1 MGLNPMVG
9 QAIGKLQ
16 IAQGTL
22 ASMDWKR
29 VAHDER
35 AISYLV
41 SAIQYDIQSAA
52 LLLEQSQPPK
62 SGLDKVM
69 LALSEEDELRAR
81 AKAAEA
87 EIERLREDR
96 DGWREE
102 ADRLGKI
109 AKAFWNCGRESDC
122 ICCDEVTCAA
132 SGDKLHRALVAYK
145 ARKKEA
151 ETKAAEAAA
160 AEPAGKRA

>member
-1 MGLNPMVG
+1 MMGLNPMVG

-29 VAHDER
+29 LAHDER

-41 SAIQYDIQSAA
+41 SAIRDDIQSAA

-87 EIERLREDR
+87 EIERLREALRLANDDAER
-96 DGWREE
+96 LANVLRADAHAHFAQWRTQ
-102 ADRLGKI
+102 L
-109 AKAFWNCGRESDC
+109 
-122 ICCDEVTCAA
+122 
-132 SGDKLHRALVAYK
+132 
-145 ARKKEA
+145 EA
-151 ETKAAEAAA
+151 EGVSSQEVERRSPSYERSDSRCQALAAHEARV
-160 AEPAGKRA
+160 EPAEEGE